1 MQQDEA
7 RRQDRPNEIGALEG
21 AVATTA
27 AEREACYRLRYRVF
41 VEEMGAQIP
50 PGHGGLERDRFDA
63 HCHHLLVRDTQSGA
77 VVACTRVLTDTQ
89 ACLTGGFYSAQ
100 EFDLAGIHALPERV
114 MEIGRTCVDPGWRRG
129 GTIAALWAELA
140 RFMADNRFGYLIGCA
155 SIPMDDGGAAARAIT
170 DALRERHLAPL
181 ARRVRPRRPLPSLAA
196 EAPDPSNHSS
206 AHSSGR
212 LPPLLKAYMRLGAK
226 IGGEP
231 CWDPDFGCADLFIS
245 LESGDLQSRYLRH
258 FLERRRAPE
267 PGHIA
272 EPRRRHIAA

>member
-1 MQQDEA
+1 MQRDEA
-7 RRQDRPNEIGALEG
+7 SRRGRPRETGGLEVV
-21 AVATTA
+21 VATTS

-41 VEEMGAQIP
+41 VEEMGASIP

-63 HCHHLLVRDTQSGA
+63 HCHHLLVRNMASGA

-89 ACLTGGFYSAQ
+89 ACLTGGFYSEQ
-100 EFDLAGIHALPERV
+100 EFNLAGIRGLPGRV
-114 MEIGRTCVDPGWRRG
+114 MEIGRTCVDPAWRRG
-129 GTIAALWAELA
+129 GTIAALWAGLA

-155 SIPMDDGGAAARAIT
+155 SIPMDDGGATARAIT
-170 DALRERHLAPL
+170 DDLREQHLAP
-181 ARRVRPRRPLPSLAA
+181 AGRQVRPRRPLPALVDGAA
-196 EAPDPSNHSS
+196 DA
-206 AHSSGR
+206 SGR

-231 CWDPDFGCADLFIS
+231 CWDPAFGCADLFIS

-258 FLERRRAPE
+258 FVERRRDV
-267 PGHIA
+267 